1 MKKLEKAMH
10 TIRLTRIGSLPSEC
24 TESRNYFDLRPVHGT
39 SYRFERR
46 VRRQNK
52 PTDFLNLVFGV
63 LFGPEFARFDV
74 GLVQFR
80 ILLPLLWQFV

>member
-52 PTDFLNLVFGV
+52 PTDYLTWCLAYSSGLNLPA
-63 LFGPEFARFDV
+63 LT
-74 GLVQFR
+74 
-80 ILLPLLWQFV
+80 